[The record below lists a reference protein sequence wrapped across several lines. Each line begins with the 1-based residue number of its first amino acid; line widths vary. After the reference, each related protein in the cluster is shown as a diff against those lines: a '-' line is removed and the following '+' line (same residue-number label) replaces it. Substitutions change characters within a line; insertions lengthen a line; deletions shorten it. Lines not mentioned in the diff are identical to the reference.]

1 MVTNL
6 INGNIKLINNEEIKK
21 ILSLC
26 FKKNIHERINAKHLA
41 ELLQVEIQ
49 RSSGLEVPKEI
60 RKISS
65 NQQPSTMQPTSVQ
78 PPVQQPPLIQQP
90 AMMTSMTP
98 ALRQTQIPQ
107 QRAVS
112 PAKFKDYSSG
122 IGKTE

>member
-78 PPVQQPPLIQQP
+78 PPLIQQP